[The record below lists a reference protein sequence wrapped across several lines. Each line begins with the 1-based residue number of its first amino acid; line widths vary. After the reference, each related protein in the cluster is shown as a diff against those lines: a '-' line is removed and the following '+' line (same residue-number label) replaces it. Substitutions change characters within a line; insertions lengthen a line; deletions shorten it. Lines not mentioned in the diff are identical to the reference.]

1 MQPQA
6 PSRPVILGL
15 LLLYAV
21 SLLINLGIVPLYL
34 EETRRSFITLE
45 MLIRGD
51 WLVATELGEA
61 YTRKPPLFN
70 WVMIPFY
77 KVFGFTEWAPRMI
90 TVLSLL
96 GMGGLNWWFVRRHAS
111 RELAFW
117 STALFLIGGDIY
129 FSFSTIGEIDIFYSL
144 VTYASIVAVF
154 HFERAGRSR
163 ALFPVVYALS
173 AIGFLTKGLPSILF
187 PAITLTAWYGSRRRW
202 RSLLSLQHLAG
213 LALFAL
219 LTGAFFL
226 AYAKRAPLDGYL
238 RDLWTQSS
246 ERTVVATGITP
257 VIGHLFSFSLGTL
270 LNILP
275 ASLLLPF
282 VFRRGIGSE
291 VKRAPFLLFCAIVLI
306 ANAAVYWLSPGSRSR
321 YIYMLFPLMA
331 ILLAHAWLSMD
342 RPADPRHRIV
352 RAMLTGLLLLAGGA
366 ALILPWTDRIP
377 DLAPYRW
384 IVAATGMAWIV
395 LGGWSLRA
403 GRPVMIALLASV
415 ILARIAFDLVVLPLR
430 ASTGD
435 IPREKETALEVA
447 RIAGSRPLHL
457 YGIDGEGGISFT
469 TVFYLERER
478 MRVLDKSAP
487 GEEGGGDLY
496 IAHRSAIEGR
506 SFETLHSWTWK
517 EIPFSLIRFTD
528 RPATA
533 R

>member
-6 PSRPVILGL
+6 PSRPVVLGL

-34 EETRRSFITLE
+34 EETRRAFITLE
-45 MLIRGD
+45 MLVRGD

-70 WVMIPFY
+70 WVMIPFF
-77 KVFGFTEWAPRMI
+77 KTFGFTEWAPRMI

-96 GMGGLNWWFVRRHAS
+96 AMGLLNWWFVRRHAT
-111 RELAFW
+111 RALAFW
-117 STALFLIGGDIY
+117 STALFLVGGDIY

-144 VTYASIVAVF
+144 VTYASILAVF
-154 HFERAGRSR
+154 HFDLAQRPW
-163 ALFPVVYALS
+163 ALFLTVYTLS
-173 AIGFLTKGLPSILF
+173 AIGFLTKGLPSLLF
-187 PAITLTAWYGSRRRW
+187 PVITLGAWAVATGRW
-202 RSLLSLQHLAG
+202 RMLFSPRHAVGILLF
-213 LALFAL
+213 LAL
-219 LTGAFFL
+219 TGSFFL
-226 AYAKRAPLDGYL
+226 AYARRAPLDGYV
-238 RDLWTQSS
+238 RDLWSQSS
-246 ERTVVATGITP
+246 ERTVVATGILP
-257 VIGHLFSFSLGTL
+257 VAGHVFTFTWDTL

-282 VFRRGIGSE
+282 VFRKGFATE
-291 VKRAPFLLFCAIVLI
+291 VRRDPFLLFCAIALP
-306 ANAAVYWLSPGSRSR
+306 ANAVVYWLSPGSRSR

-331 ILLAHAWLSMD
+331 VLLAQAWLSMD

-352 RAMLTGLLLLAGGA
+352 RVLVIGLIMLAGAA
-366 ALILPWTDRIP
+366 ALVLPWTDRISG
-377 DLAPYRW
+377 LATYRW
-384 IVAATGMAWIV
+384 VVVATGMTWIV

-415 ILARIAFDLVVLPLR
+415 ILARTAFDLVVLPLR

-435 IPREKETALEVA
+435 IPREKEAALEVA

-478 MRVLDKSAP
+478 MRVLDKTAP

-496 IAHRSAIEGR
+496 IAHRTAIEGR
-506 SFETLHSWTWK
+506 GFETLHSWTWK